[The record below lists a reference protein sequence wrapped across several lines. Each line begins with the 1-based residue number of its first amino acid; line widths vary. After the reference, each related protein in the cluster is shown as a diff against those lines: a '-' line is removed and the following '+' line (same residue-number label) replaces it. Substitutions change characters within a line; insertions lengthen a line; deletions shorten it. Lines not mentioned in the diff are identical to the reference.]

1 MLKRMKRRIGIRI
14 DMTPMVDIAFLL
26 LIFYMATTTFKPP
39 EHRPVNVPS
48 SHSEIKLPESNLM
61 TITVTKEDSVF
72 VDYIVARKK
81 TVVDEQSG
89 EEMEISV
96 PDRIYQEADLQNVA
110 QVITQ
115 MRISDAAARAIPL
128 IIKAD
133 EDVTY
138 GTMAA
143 LMDALQGININKFSL
158 VTEMEME
165 AEEEP
170 LVGEISGEI

>member
-1 MLKRMKRRIGIRI
+1 MLKRMKRRVAVRI

-39 EHRPVNVPS
+39 EHKSVNVPS

-72 VDYIVARKK
+72 VDYIVSRKK
-81 TVVDEQSG
+81 KVVDEG
-89 EEMEISV
+89 TGKETEISV
-96 PDRIYQEADLQNVA
+96 PDRIYEEANLQNVS
-110 QVITQ
+110 QVITR
-115 MRISDAAARAIPL
+115 MRISDAAARTVPL

-138 GTMAA
+138 GTMAT
-143 LMDALQGININKFSL
+143 LMEALQGININKFSL
-158 VTEMEME
+158 VTEMETE
-165 AEEEP
+165 KLEP
-170 LVGEISGEI
+170 KPEPEKI

>member
-1 MLKRMKRRIGIRI
+1 MLKRMKRRVAIRI

-39 EHRPVNVPS
+39 EHKSVNIPS

-72 VDYIVARKK
+72 VDYIVSRKK
-81 TVVDEQSG
+81 TVMDEHTG
-89 EEMEISV
+89 KEMEISV
-96 PDRIYQEADLQNVA
+96 PDRVYEEATLQNVS
-110 QVITQ
+110 QVITK
-115 MRISDAAARAIPL
+115 MRISDAAARTVPL

-133 EDVTY
+133 EEVTY
-138 GTMAA
+138 GTMAT

-158 VTEMEME
+158 VTEMETEQIE
-165 AEEEP
+165 AGTE
-170 LVGEISGEI
+170 S

>member
-1 MLKRMKRRIGIRI
+1 MLKRMKRRVAIRI

-39 EHRPVNVPS
+39 EHKSVNIPT

-72 VDYIVARKK
+72 VDYIVSRKK
-81 TVVDEQSG
+81 TVVDEKTG
-89 EEMEISV
+89 KETEITV
-96 PDRIYQEADLQNVA
+96 PDRIYEEADLQNVS
-110 QVITQ
+110 QVITR
-115 MRISDAAARAIPL
+115 MRIGDAAARTIPL

-133 EDVTY
+133 EEVTY
-138 GTMAA
+138 GTMAT

-158 VTEMEME
+158 VTEMETE
-165 AEEEP
+165 QLEEETKSE
-170 LVGEISGEI
+170 EI

>member
-1 MLKRMKRRIGIRI
+1 MLKRMKRRVAIRI

-39 EHRPVNVPS
+39 EHKSVNIPT

-72 VDYIVARKK
+72 VDYIVSRKK
-81 TVVDEQSG
+81 TVVDEETG
-89 EEMEISV
+89 KEMEISV
-96 PDRIYQEADLQNVA
+96 PDRVYEEANLQNVS
-110 QVITQ
+110 QVITK
-115 MRISDAAARAIPL
+115 MRISDAAARTVPL

-138 GTMAA
+138 GTMAT

-158 VTEMEME
+158 VTEMETE
-165 AEEEP
+165 QLEPETESEE
-170 LVGEISGEI
+170 I

>member
-1 MLKRMKRRIGIRI
+1 MLKRMKRRVAIRI

-39 EHRPVNVPS
+39 EHKSVNIPT

-72 VDYIVARKK
+72 VDYIVSRKK
-81 TVVDEQSG
+81 KVVDEETG
-89 EEMEISV
+89 KETEISV
-96 PDRIYQEADLQNVA
+96 PDRIYEEANLQNVS
-110 QVITQ
+110 QVITR
-115 MRISDAAARAIPL
+115 MRISDAAARTVPL

-138 GTMAA
+138 GAMAT
-143 LMDALQGININKFSL
+143 LMEALQGININKFSL
-158 VTEMEME
+158 VTEMET
-165 AEEEP
+165 EELEP
-170 LVGEISGEI
+170 KTKSEGI

>member
-72 VDYIVARKK
+72 VDYIIARKK
-81 TVVDEQSG
+81 TVVDEHSG
-89 EEMEISV
+89 KEMEISV
-96 PDRIYQEADLQNVA
+96 PDRIYQEANLQNVA

-115 MRISDAAARAIPL
+115 MRIGDAAARSIPL

-133 EDVTY
+133 KEVTY
-138 GTMAA
+138 GTMSS
-143 LMDALQGININKFSL
+143 LMEALQGININKFSL
-158 VTEMEME
+158 VTEMEVE

-170 LVGEISGEI
+170 LAEEI

>member
-48 SHSEIKLPESNLM
+48 SHSEIKLPQSNLM

-72 VDYIVARKK
+72 VDYIISRKK
-81 TVVDEQSG
+81 TVVDEETG
-89 EEMEISV
+89 KEMEISV
-96 PDRIYQEADLQNVA
+96 PDRIYEEATLQNVS
-110 QVITQ
+110 QVITK
-115 MRISDAAARAIPL
+115 MRITDAAARTIPL

-133 EDVTY
+133 KEVTY
-138 GTMAA
+138 GTMSA
-143 LMDALQGININKFSL
+143 LMEALQGININKFSL
-158 VTEMEME
+158 VTEMEVE
-165 AEEEP
+165 AQEEP
-170 LVGEISGEI
+170 LAEEI

>member
-1 MLKRMKRRIGIRI
+1 MLKRMKRRVAIRI

-39 EHRPVNVPS
+39 EHKAVNIPS

-72 VDYIVARKK
+72 VDYIVSRKK
-81 TVVDEQSG
+81 KVVDEG
-89 EEMEISV
+89 TGKETEISV
-96 PDRIYQEADLQNVA
+96 PDRIYEEANLQNVS
-110 QVITQ
+110 QVITK
-115 MRISDAAARAIPL
+115 MRIGDIAARTVPL

-138 GTMAA
+138 GTMAT
-143 LMDALQGININKFSL
+143 LMEALQGININKFSL
-158 VTEMEME
+158 VTEEL
-165 AEEEP
+165 EP
-170 LVGEISGEI
+170 KTKSEGI

>member
-1 MLKRMKRRIGIRI
+1 MLKRMKRRVAVRI

-39 EHRPVNVPS
+39 EHKSVNVPS

-72 VDYIVARKK
+72 VDYIVSRKK
-81 TVVDEQSG
+81 KVVDEG
-89 EEMEISV
+89 TGKETEISV
-96 PDRIYQEADLQNVA
+96 PDRIYEEANLQNVS
-110 QVITQ
+110 QVITR
-115 MRISDAAARAIPL
+115 MRISDAAARTVPL

-138 GTMAA
+138 GTMAT
-143 LMDALQGININKFSL
+143 LMEALQGININKFSL
-158 VTEMEME
+158 VTEMET
-165 AEEEP
+165 EELEP
-170 LVGEISGEI
+170 KTEPEEI

>member
-1 MLKRMKRRIGIRI
+1 MLKRMKRRVAIRI

-39 EHRPVNVPS
+39 EHKSVNIPS

-72 VDYIVARKK
+72 VDYIVSRKK
-81 TVVDEQSG
+81 TVVDEQTG
-89 EEMEISV
+89 KEMEISV
-96 PDRIYQEADLQNVA
+96 PDRVYEEATLQNVS
-110 QVITQ
+110 QVITK
-115 MRISDAAARAIPL
+115 MRISDAAARTVPL

-133 EDVTY
+133 EEVTY
-138 GTMAA
+138 GTMAT

-158 VTEMEME
+158 VTEMETEQIE
-165 AEEEP
+165 AGTESEE
-170 LVGEISGEI
+170 I

>member
-1 MLKRMKRRIGIRI
+1 MLKRMKRRISIRI

-39 EHRPVNVPS
+39 EHRPVDVPS

-72 VDYIVARKK
+72 VDYIISRKK
-81 TVVDEQSG
+81 TVVDEETG
-89 EEMEISV
+89 KEIEISV
-96 PDRIYQEADLQNVA
+96 PDRVYEEANLQNVS
-110 QVITQ
+110 QVITR
-115 MRISDAAARAIPL
+115 MRISDAAARTIPL

-133 EDVTY
+133 EEVTY
-138 GTMAA
+138 GTMAT

-158 VTEMEME
+158 VTEMETEQLE
-165 AEEEP
+165 AETESEE
-170 LVGEISGEI
+170 I

>member
-1 MLKRMKRRIGIRI
+1 MLKRMKRRISIRI

-39 EHRPVNVPS
+39 EHRPVDVPS

-72 VDYIVARKK
+72 VDYIISRKK
-81 TVVDEQSG
+81 TVMDEETG
-89 EEMEISV
+89 KEMEISV
-96 PDRIYQEADLQNVA
+96 PDRVYEEANLQNVS
-110 QVITQ
+110 QVITR
-115 MRISDAAARAIPL
+115 MRISDAAARTIPL

-133 EDVTY
+133 EEVTY
-138 GTMAA
+138 GTMAT

-158 VTEMEME
+158 VTEMETEQLE
-165 AEEEP
+165 AETESEE
-170 LVGEISGEI
+170 I

>member
-1 MLKRMKRRIGIRI
+1 MLKRMKRRISIRI

-39 EHRPVNVPS
+39 EHRPVDVPS

-72 VDYIVARKK
+72 VDYIISRKK
-81 TVVDEQSG
+81 TVVDEETG
-89 EEMEISV
+89 KEMEISV
-96 PDRIYQEADLQNVA
+96 PDRVYEEATLQNVS
-110 QVITQ
+110 QVITR
-115 MRISDAAARAIPL
+115 MRISDAAARTIPL

-133 EDVTY
+133 EEVTY
-138 GTMAA
+138 GTMAT

-158 VTEMEME
+158 VTEMETEQLE
-165 AEEEP
+165 AETESEE
-170 LVGEISGEI
+170 I

>member
-1 MLKRMKRRIGIRI
+1 MLKRMKRRVAIRI

-39 EHRPVNVPS
+39 EHRPVNVPT

-72 VDYIVARKK
+72 VDYIVSRKK
-81 TVVDEQSG
+81 TVVDEESG

-96 PDRIYQEADLQNVA
+96 PDRVYEEATLQTLT
-110 QVITQ
+110 QVITK
-115 MRISDAAARAIPL
+115 MRITDAAARSIPL

-133 EDVTY
+133 EEVTY
-138 GTMAA
+138 GTMSA
-143 LMDALQGININKFSL
+143 LMEALQGININKFSL
-158 VTEMEME
+158 VTEMETE
-165 AEEEP
+165 EVSLAEE
-170 LVGEISGEI
+170 I